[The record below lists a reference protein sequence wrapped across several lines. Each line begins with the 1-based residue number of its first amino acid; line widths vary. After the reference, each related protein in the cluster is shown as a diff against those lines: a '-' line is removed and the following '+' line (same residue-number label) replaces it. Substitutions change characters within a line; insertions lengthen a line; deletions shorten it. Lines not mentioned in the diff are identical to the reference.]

1 MKLWLKI
8 FLSIL
13 LLSLTTLFISTSFVI
28 NKSHISNIK
37 REQERSINEF
47 DLIKL
52 SIQNNVDLNISSKNT
67 IKIVAARYGEYY
79 EEKGIHLLL
88 YHKGEFVYKGSE
100 LIKQNDLKNFLS
112 VESGTKT
119 IQILEEG
126 NRHYIVLS
134 GLFLDN
140 NQSTLIYIRDI
151 QSIYDAKYQS
161 IQMSVALAFLFV
173 LILGIFSYLYAKWIT
188 RPIDSL
194 HKGAIAISGG
204 DYSVKIKR
212 TSDEF
217 GDVVNA
223 FNDMAEAIE
232 NRTEQLE
239 QKAKERQVFIDD
251 LSHEMNTP
259 LTSIQGYAEFL
270 LSANASDEQKQK
282 SAKNIY
288 TEAKRMKDIYT
299 KLMTITFAR
308 EQSIEL
314 IKIPLNTLIDEIT
327 DAVTLQLEEKDIKL
341 VHQIHLPIIL
351 GDKTLIYMLLI
362 NLIKNSMQ
370 AIENGGIIE
379 IKAYEENKNSI
390 LSISD
395 NGIGIPKDKLEEV
408 VKPFFRVD
416 KSRSRK
422 TGGAGLGLSICKDIV
437 SLHHGELIIESELG
451 KGTMVKIILPM
462 K

>member
-13 LLSLTTLFISTSFVI
+13 LLSLTTLFISTSFLI
-28 NKSHISNIK
+28 NKSHNSNIK

-47 DLIKL
+47 DLIKS
-52 SIQNNVDLNISSKNT
+52 SIQNSVDINIASNET
-67 IKIVAARYGEYY
+67 IKIIAARYGEYY

-88 YHKGEFVYKGSE
+88 YHKGEFMYKGSG
-100 LIKQNDLKNFLS
+100 LIKPNDLKPFLS
-112 VESGTKT
+112 AEPGMKT

-126 NRHYIVLS
+126 NHHYIVLS
-134 GLFLDN
+134 GLLMDIN
-140 NQSTLIYIRDI
+140 DSILIYIRDI
-151 QSIYDAKYQS
+151 QNIYDTKYQS
-161 IQMSVALAFLFV
+161 IQMSVALAFLFAI
-173 LILGIFSYLYAKWIT
+173 ILGIFSYLYAKWIT
-188 RPIDSL
+188 KPIDFL
-194 HKGAIAISGG
+194 RKGAIAISGG
-204 DYSVKIKR
+204 DYSIKIQR
-212 TSDEF
+212 TNDEF

-232 NRTEQLE
+232 NRTEELE

-299 KLMTITFAR
+299 KLMSITFAR

-314 IKIPLNTLIDEIT
+314 TKIHVYTLLDEII
-327 DAVTLQLEEKDIKL
+327 DAVSLQLEEKDIKL
-341 VHQIHLPIIL
+341 IHQIHLSEIR

-379 IKAYEENKNSI
+379 LKVYEENKNSI

-395 NGIGIPKDKLEEV
+395 NGIGIPKDKLEDV

-422 TGGAGLGLSICKDIV
+422 TGGAGLGLWICKDILA
-437 SLHHGELIIESELG
+437 LHHGELIIDSELA
-451 KGTMVKIILPM
+451 KGAIVKIILPQ
-462 K
+462 

>member
-28 NKSHISNIK
+28 SKSHISNIK

-52 SIQNNVDLNISSKNT
+52 SIQNNVDFNVSSNKT
-67 IKIVAARYGEYY
+67 IKIIAARYGEYY
-79 EEKGIHLLL
+79 EEKRIHLLL
-88 YHKGEFVYKGSE
+88 YHEGEFIYKGSE
-100 LIKQNDLKNFLS
+100 LIKQNDLKHFLS
-112 VESGTKT
+112 VEPDTKT
-119 IQILEEG
+119 IQILEED
-126 NRHYIVLS
+126 NHHYIVLS
-134 GLFLDN
+134 GLLMDN
-140 NQSTLIYIRDI
+140 NESTLIYIRDI

-161 IQMSVALAFLFV
+161 IQMSITLAFLFV
-173 LILGIFSYLYAKWIT
+173 IILGIFSYLYAKWIT
-188 RPIDSL
+188 KPIDSL

-204 DYSVKIKR
+204 DYSAKIKR
-212 TSDEF
+212 TNDEF

-270 LSANASDEQKQK
+270 LSANATEEQKQK
-282 SAKNIY
+282 SAKYIY
-288 TEAKRMKDIYT
+288 AEAKRMRDIYT
-299 KLMTITFAR
+299 KLMSITFAR

-314 IKIPLNTLIDEIT
+314 TKIHVGILLDEII
-327 DAVTLQLEEKDIKL
+327 DAVSLQLVEKDIKL
-341 VHQIHLPIIL
+341 VHQIHISEIR

-370 AIENGGIIE
+370 AIENGGIIK
-379 IKAYEENKNSI
+379 IKAYEQDKNYI
-390 LSISD
+390 LSVRD
-395 NGIGIPKDKLEEV
+395 NGIGIPKDKLEDI

-422 TGGAGLGLSICKDIV
+422 TGGAGLGLWICKDIAA
-437 SLHHGELIIESELG
+437 LLHGELIIESELE
-451 KGTMVKIILPM
+451 KGTIVKIILPQ
-462 K
+462 

>member
-28 NKSHISNIK
+28 SKSHISNIK

-52 SIQNNVDLNISSKNT
+52 SIQNNVDLNISSNKT
-67 IKIVAARYGEYY
+67 IKIIAARYGEYY

-88 YHKGEFVYKGSE
+88 YHEGEFIYKGSE
-100 LIKQNDLKNFLS
+100 LIKQNDLKHFLS
-112 VESGTKT
+112 VEPGTKT

-134 GLFLDN
+134 GLLMDN
-140 NQSTLIYIRDI
+140 NDSTIIYIRDI

-161 IQMSVALAFLFV
+161 IQMSITLALLFV
-173 LILGIFSYLYAKWIT
+173 IILGIFSYLYAKWIT
-188 RPIDSL
+188 KPIDSL

-204 DYSVKIKR
+204 DYGAKIKR
-212 TSDEF
+212 TNDEF

-270 LSANASDEQKQK
+270 LSANATEEQKQK

-288 TEAKRMKDIYT
+288 AEAKRMKDIYT
-299 KLMTITFAR
+299 KLMSITFTR

-314 IKIPLNTLIDEIT
+314 TKIHVDTLLNEIIDAIS
-327 DAVTLQLEEKDIKL
+327 LQLAEKDIKL
-341 VHQIHLPIIL
+341 IHQIHLSEIR

-362 NLIKNSMQ
+362 NLIKNSIQ
-370 AIENGGIIE
+370 AIENRGIIE
-379 IKAYEENKNSI
+379 IKACEEDKNYI
-390 LSISD
+390 LSVRD
-395 NGIGIPKDKLEEV
+395 NGIGISKDKLEDI

-422 TGGAGLGLSICKDIV
+422 TGGAGLGLWICKDIV
-437 SLHHGELIIESELG
+437 ALLHGELIIESELE
-451 KGTMVKIILPM
+451 KGTIVKIILPQ
-462 K
+462 

>member
-1 MKLWLKI
+1 MKFWLKI

-28 NKSHISNIK
+28 SKSHISNIK

-52 SIQNNVDLNISSKNT
+52 SIQNNVDLNISSNNT
-67 IKIVAARYGEYY
+67 IKIIAARYGEYY
-79 EEKGIHLLL
+79 GEKGIHLLL
-88 YHKGEFVYKGSE
+88 YHKGEFIYKGSE
-100 LIKQNDLKNFLS
+100 LIKQNELKHFLS
-112 VESGTKT
+112 VEPGTKT

-134 GLFLDN
+134 GVLLDT
-140 NQSTLIYIRDI
+140 NQATLIYIRDI
-151 QSIYDAKYQS
+151 QSIYDAKHQS
-161 IQMSVALAFLFV
+161 IQMSVALAFSFV
-173 LILGIFSYLYAKWIT
+173 IILGFFSYLFAKWVT
-188 RPIDSL
+188 KPIDSL

-204 DYSVKIKR
+204 NYSVKIKR
-212 TSDEF
+212 TNDEF

-270 LSANASDEQKQK
+270 LSANATEEQKQK

-288 TEAKRMKDIYT
+288 SEAKRMKDIYT
-299 KLMTITFAR
+299 KLMSITFAR
-308 EQSIEL
+308 EQPIEL
-314 IKIPLNTLIDEIT
+314 TTIHVDTVLDEII
-327 DAVTLQLEEKDIKL
+327 DAVSLQLVEKDIKL
-341 VHQIHLPIIL
+341 VQQIHLSEIR

-370 AIENGGIIE
+370 AMEDGGIIE
-379 IKAYEENKNSI
+379 IEAYEENNNSI
-390 LSISD
+390 LSIRD
-395 NGIGIPKDKLEEV
+395 NGIGIPKDKLEDI

-422 TGGAGLGLSICKDIV
+422 TGGAGLGLWICKDIV
-437 SLHHGELIIESELG
+437 SLHHGELIIESELE
-451 KGTMVKIILPM
+451 KGTIVKIILP
-462 K
+462 